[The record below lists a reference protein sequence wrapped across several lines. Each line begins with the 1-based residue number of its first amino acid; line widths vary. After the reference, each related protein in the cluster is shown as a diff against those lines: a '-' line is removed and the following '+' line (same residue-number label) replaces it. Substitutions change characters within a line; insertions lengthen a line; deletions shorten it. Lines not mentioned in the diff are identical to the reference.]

1 VTEGFRW
8 CPHCKGPHALSDR
21 VCRAT
26 GRSLDGALQE
36 QRQKPPVAMAGQLEG
51 LVLDGKYK
59 LLRQIGAGGI
69 GRVFEAESLEHQR
82 VVAIKLIGVN
92 AAPETILRL
101 EREARLVAAIKHPN
115 ICEVHD
121 VGRMPNGMPF
131 VVFERLFGE
140 TLAERTRGVLQLP
153 VRVAIDLFSQMLLGL
168 QTAHEAR
175 IIHRDLKP
183 QNVFLADRPGDEP
196 LVKLLDFGFAQDLA
210 ATSRITRPGNAC
222 GTVQY
227 MSPEQLR
234 VEPLDGRSDLFAV
247 GIMLYEALAGR
258 HPFAASSR
266 IELQINI
273 LRAAPLPLR
282 VRRPDVPQALE
293 DLILRTL
300 GRTPAERPASAVEL
314 QRELVSVKRSQ
325 ALPSL
330 NSDEEPVSLTEP
342 VWLAPTSSPP
352 S

>member
-1 VTEGFRW
+1 MTEGFRW

-21 VCRAT
+21 VCRET
-26 GRSLDGALQE
+26 GRSLDGAFR
-36 QRQKPPVAMAGQLEG
+36 QRPKTPTAISPQLEG
-51 LVLDGKYK
+51 VILDGKYK

-69 GRVFEAESLEHQR
+69 GRVFEAENLEQRR
-82 VVAIKLIGVN
+82 VVAIKLIGGS
-92 AAPETILRL
+92 AAPETIVRL
-101 EREARLVAAIKHPN
+101 EREARLVATIKHPN

-140 TLAERTRGVLQLP
+140 TLGERTRGVLQLP
-153 VRVAIDLFSQMLLGL
+153 IRAAVDLFSQLLLGL
-168 QTAHEAR
+168 QAAHEAR

-183 QNVFLADRPGDEP
+183 QNVFLANRPDSEP

-222 GTVQY
+222 GTLQY

-258 HPFAASSR
+258 HPFAAPSR

-273 LRAAPLPLR
+273 LRADPIPLST
-282 VRRPDVPQALE
+282 RRSDVPVALE
-293 DLILRTL
+293 ELIARTL
-300 GRTPAERPASAVEL
+300 SRTPAGRPASALEL
-314 QRELVSVKRSQ
+314 QRELVSVARSQ
-325 ALPSL
+325 RLPSL
-330 NSDEEPVSLTEP
+330 GDEDGPVSLTEP
-342 VWLAPTSSPP
+342 VWLAPTSSHPR
-352 S
+352 